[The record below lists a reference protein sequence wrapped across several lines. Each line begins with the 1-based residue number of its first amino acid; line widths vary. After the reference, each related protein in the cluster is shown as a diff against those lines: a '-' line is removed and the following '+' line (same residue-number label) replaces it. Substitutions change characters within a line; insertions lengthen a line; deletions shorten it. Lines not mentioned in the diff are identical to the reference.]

1 MENAELAVLFEKAV
15 KEGNYDKIV
24 RNYKDKIDAKAVSI
38 LSKAMYGLMI
48 EQRKAEA
55 VNEELAEQMKEYI
68 VPRGKLEIPEY
79 LDLIK
84 SMGNIFKIY
93 TDYKSEAIA
102 KKTEKTIEKKE
113 ISPAAEPEGTKRKRW
128 WEFWKA

>member
-24 RNYKDKIDAKAVSI
+24 RKYKDKIDAKAVSI

-79 LDLIK
+79 LDLIQ

-93 TDYKSEAIA
+93 TGYKNEAIA
-102 KKTEKTIEKKE
+102 NNTEMANEKNGN
-113 ISPAAEPEGTKRKRW
+113 SPPADPEVTKRKKW
-128 WEFWKA
+128 WEIWKA

>member
-24 RNYKDKIDAKAVSI
+24 HKYKDKIDAKAVSI

-48 EQRKAEA
+48 EQRKAES

-68 VPRGKLEIPEY
+68 VPRGKLTIPEY

-93 TDYKSEAIA
+93 TNYKSEAIA
-102 KKTEKTIEKKE
+102 KNTEKAIKKNGNSPPAEQEK
-113 ISPAAEPEGTKRKRW
+113 TKRKRW
-128 WEFWKA
+128 WEIWKA